1 MQSIFLNK
9 QSIVMKQKPNYRFF
23 KTCLLTLLIA
33 AGLNSAIAQTR
44 VITGKVTGANGAGI
58 QGVSVIEKGTNIA
71 TSTDNSGKYLLK
83 TSTANPVLLFSFVG
97 YTSREMPVGTGNNL
111 DVQIEQNAAQLNEI
125 VVTALGIKKETRKV
139 GYAVQE
145 VKGSDLTVARD
156 VNPVQGLIG
165 KVSGL
170 SIGASAEM
178 LMRPQVVLRGS
189 TDVLYVIDG
198 VPINS
203 DTWNIAPDDIETYS
217 VLKGPNAAAL
227 YGFRGLN
234 GAIIMTTKRGSTGTG
249 FARKGW
255 QVTFNNSTMFENGFL
270 TEPKSQTE
278 YGRGTGFLYQYA
290 KKGYTY
296 GTGDKSVDVL
306 YDNAQRLQEYGP
318 RFEGQMIKQFDGP
331 YDPVTGV
338 RTSTPWLARGANN
351 FHNFMETGILNT
363 TNVAASASGSNYD
376 IRISYSHIYQK
387 GMAPNTQ
394 LNIDNVGLNTGYDI
408 SPRLRVEGNINLN
421 IQYSPNIP
429 DVSYGPNS
437 YTYMFKVYGS
447 SDYDINSLK
456 NIYQGPQGVQDL
468 TQYAP
473 EYGRENSAWFMAKE
487 WLRTHNKT
495 DIYAYLRLRYKV
507 SNDISIA
514 FRSAVTTWDQLRAE
528 KVPPSANLNTYLSW
542 YYFGWYGDYRED
554 HRNLLENNTDILAT
568 YTKKVS
574 DWNINLSL
582 GGSMRAFKYSSTWG
596 TTKDMAVPKLYI
608 LSNSINPVLNYSF
621 GSRMQVY
628 SGYYSLDFGY
638 KNYFTISTTGR
649 VDNLSTLPTGY
660 NTFFYPSVSVSTPLT
675 DYMNLPAVISF
686 LKLRASYANV
696 KGGLTSS
703 SIGTAY
709 SSVTGSS
716 VGNLLG
722 YGTEDVTSYDGPSYL
737 NQNAYSIVSYYNGQ
751 TAVNYSN
758 TLANPTLKPYSVT
771 SYEAGADI
779 YFLRNRLGLNVTYF
793 STVNGPNIYALPLAS
808 STSYYAHNVNG
819 ITTLKQGWEVTLSGS
834 PIKSSNGFTW
844 DILINWAT
852 YKETLKEIYGGE
864 TELALNGHNYKIGE
878 RLDAYYST
886 KFVRDG
892 SGNIIYA
899 GGLPVQAP
907 AQADN
912 SNRGFIGY
920 LNPDYI
926 FGINNRFTYKNFSL
940 SFQFDG
946 RIGGKIYD
954 RVYYQGNNG
963 GTSIESAS
971 GDYGKARLLEW
982 QSTNQGMVAPTPAY
996 VAKGSTIVSGTPVYV
1011 NGQISN
1017 LKDLVFAPNTT
1028 AVTVQN
1034 FLSSGIGGN
1043 FDEYYMIDR
1052 SFVKLREVDITYHIP
1067 IKHSKVF
1074 TAASVSLIGRNL
1086 LYFAKRT
1093 DFDIDQYAA
1102 GFNSVDKSAGGSYID
1117 LQSSTARRYGFN
1129 ISLSF

>member
-1 MQSIFLNK
+1 
-9 QSIVMKQKPNYRFF
+9 MKQKLNLLVRGILF
-23 KTCLLTLLIA
+23 LVLTLLL
-33 AGLNSAIAQTR
+33 GMNHVFAQGR
-44 VITGKVTGANGAGI
+44 VIAGRVTGSNGSGI
-58 QGVSVIEKGTNIA
+58 QGVNVILKGTSIG
-71 TSTDNSGKYLLK
+71 TITDNSGKYIIK
-83 TSTANPVLLFSFVG
+83 TTVDNPTLVFSFVG
-97 YTSREMPVGTGNNL
+97 YTTKEVLVGADNTQ
-111 DVQIEQNAAQLNEI
+111 DVQIEPDQRQLNEV
-125 VVTALGIKKETRKV
+125 VVTALGIRKETRKV
-139 GYAVQE
+139 GYAIQE
-145 VKGSDLTVARD
+145 VKGSELTKARD

-165 KVSGL
+165 KVAGL

-189 TDVLYVIDG
+189 TDLLYVVDG

-203 DTWNIAPDDIETYS
+203 DTWNINPDDVESYS

-234 GAIIMTTKRGSTGTG
+234 GAIIINTKRGTSGSA

-255 QVTFNNSTMFENGFL
+255 VVNFNNSLMFEDGFV
-270 TEPKSQTE
+270 TEPQSQVE

-296 GTGDKSVDVL
+296 GTGAASTDVL

-318 RFEGQMIKQFDGP
+318 RFEGQPIKQFDSP

-338 RTSTPWLARGANN
+338 RTPTPWKARGADN
-351 FHNFMETGILNT
+351 FHKFMEVGILNT
-363 TNVAASASGSNYD
+363 TNVSASAAGSNYD
-376 IRISYSHIYQK
+376 IRMSYSHTYQK
-387 GMAPNTQ
+387 GIAPNTQ
-394 LNIDNVGLNTGYDI
+394 LNMDNININTGYDI
-408 SPRLRVEGNINLN
+408 TPRLRLEGNINLN
-421 IQYSPNIP
+421 IQYSPNVP
-429 DVSYGPNS
+429 DASYGPNS

-447 SDYDINSLK
+447 SDYDINALK
-456 NIYQGPQGVQDL
+456 DIYKGPQGVPNL

-507 SNDISIA
+507 TNDLSLA
-514 FRSAVTTWDQLRAE
+514 FRSQVTTWDQLRGE
-528 KVPPSANLNTYLSW
+528 KVPPSANLNTYLPW

-554 HRNLLENNTDILAT
+554 HRNLLENNTDFLAS
-568 YTKKVS
+568 YTKKIS
-574 DWNINLSL
+574 DWNLAVNV
-582 GGSMRAFKYSSTWG
+582 GASMRSFQYHSTWG
-596 TTKDMAVPKLYI
+596 TTKDMAIPKLYI

-621 GSRMQVY
+621 GSKMQVY
-628 SGYYSLDFGY
+628 SGYYSVDFGY
-638 KNYFTISTTGR
+638 KNYVTLSTTGR
-649 VDNLSTLPTGY
+649 VDNLSTLPSGY
-660 NTFFYPSVSVSTPLT
+660 NTFFYPSVSVSTILSE
-675 DYMNLPAVISF
+675 YLHLPQTISF
-686 LKLRASYANV
+686 FKLRASYANV
-696 KGGLTSS
+696 KGGLTTS

-709 SSVTGSS
+709 SAVTGNS

-722 YGTEDVTSYDGPSYL
+722 YGTEDVTSYDGPTYA

-751 TAVNYSN
+751 TSVNYST
-758 TLANPTLKPYSVT
+758 TLADPTLKPYSVS

-779 YFLRNRLGLNVTYF
+779 RFMRNRLGLDVTYF
-793 STVNGPNIYALPLAS
+793 QTVNGPNIFALPVAS
-808 STSYYAHNVNG
+808 STGYYAHNVNG
-819 ITTLKQGWEVTLSGS
+819 ITTLKKGWEVTLSGS
-834 PIKSSNGFTW
+834 PIKNDRGFIW

-852 YKETLKEIYGGE
+852 YKETLKDIYGGE
-864 TELALNGHNYKIGE
+864 TVLPLNGHNYHIGE

-886 KFVRDG
+886 KFVRDE
-892 SGNIIYA
+892 SGNIVHA
-899 GGLPVQAP
+899 GGLPIQAP
-907 AQADN
+907 AQSDN

-926 FGINNRFTYKNFSL
+926 FGINNRFSYRNFSF

-946 RIGGKIYD
+946 RVGGKIYD

-971 GDYGKARLLEW
+971 GDFGAARLKEW
-982 QSTNQGMVAPTPAY
+982 QSTNNMSVAPTPAY
-996 VAKGSTIVSGTPVYV
+996 VAKGVIIASGTPHYT
-1011 NGQISN
+1011 NGQIDN
-1017 LKDLVFAPNTT
+1017 LKDLTFAPNTT

-1034 FLSSGIGGN
+1034 YLSSGIGGN

-1052 SFVKLREVDITYHIP
+1052 SFVKLREVDITYNIP
-1067 IKHSKVF
+1067 IKNTKIVK
-1074 TAASVSLIGRNL
+1074 AASVSLIGRNL
-1086 LYFAKRT
+1086 LYFAKRK

-1117 LQSSTARRYGFN
+1117 LQSSTARRYGVN
-1129 ISLSF
+1129 INFTF